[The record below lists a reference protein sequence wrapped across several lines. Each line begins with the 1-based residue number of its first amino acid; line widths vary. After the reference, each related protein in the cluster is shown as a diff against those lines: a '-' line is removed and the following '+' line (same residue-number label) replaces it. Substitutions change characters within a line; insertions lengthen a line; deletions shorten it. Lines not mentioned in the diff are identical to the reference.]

1 MMCKRIPNTLA
12 VALWLGCEAWN
23 LTREAIV
30 PAACIGQTWIPCIP
44 ETPCSIPSS
53 TISFSSSKPLLSG
66 LEEEE
71 DRTAQALLPLLQELG
86 SCIQSAKVASI
97 LASEQRREALSM
109 AAFFHLLP
117 CPTTLLKAKA
127 GVRSTDME
135 QPCT

>member
-1 MMCKRIPNTLA
+1 MESHSRSNCASSLHWPDMDTMYPRN
-12 VALWLGCEAWN
+12 ALQYSF
-23 LTREAIV
+23 V
-30 PAACIGQTWIPCIP
+30 HHQ
-44 ETPCSIPSS
+44 
-53 TISFSSSKPLLSG
+53 FSSSKPLLSG